1 MADGRY
7 YTVDEVKAQIAAG
20 RFYYPCDLN
29 QDPMQALLAEVG
41 EEVFCGVMGDQLE
54 AARQRRLGV
63 DPARVID
70 GETIESARKEID
82 GG

>member
-1 MADGRY
+1 MSGDRY
-7 YTVDEVKAQIAAG
+7 YSVDEVKAQIAAG

-29 QDPMQALLAEVG
+29 QDPAEALFDAVG
-41 EEVFCGVMGDQLE
+41 EDIFVAVMGDQLE

-70 GETIESARKEID
+70 GETVQAQRKEVD